1 MAAAVIEAFG
11 EVTYRR
17 MLKTLDDP
25 QRLAR
30 TYALLIPGWLVRSF
44 NALAP
49 ARGWNPL
56 PEPHHDAA
64 AFNG

>member
-1 MAAAVIEAFG
+1 
-11 EVTYRR
+11 

-30 TYALLIPGWLVRSF
+30 TYALLIPGWLARSF

-49 ARGWNPL
+49 ARGWNPVPA
-56 PEPHHDAA
+56 PEHDPAT
-64 AFNG
+64 FSRTFD